1 MTHNEYWTEV
11 WTKARARINDLFA
24 GCETK
29 VDDIV
34 KDDNFIDSYCDA
46 KAILAFVFNHCPN
59 ADEKAC
65 AILSVNEA
73 LHAWHELQEHATE
86 TASQKA
92 SMLVK

>member
-24 GCETK
+24 ECDTK
-29 VDDIV
+29 VEDIV

-46 KAILAFVFNHCPN
+46 KAILAFVFHHCPT
-59 ADEKAC
+59 AEEKAC

-86 TASQKA
+86 TAAQKA

>member
-11 WTKARARINDLFA
+11 WNKARARIDELFA
-24 GCETK
+24 NCATK
-29 VDDIV
+29 VEDIV
-34 KDDNFIDSYCDA
+34 GDDNSIDSYSDA
-46 KAILAFVFNHCPN
+46 KAILAFVLRHYPT
-59 ADEKAC
+59 AEEKAC

-86 TASQKA
+86 TSAQKA